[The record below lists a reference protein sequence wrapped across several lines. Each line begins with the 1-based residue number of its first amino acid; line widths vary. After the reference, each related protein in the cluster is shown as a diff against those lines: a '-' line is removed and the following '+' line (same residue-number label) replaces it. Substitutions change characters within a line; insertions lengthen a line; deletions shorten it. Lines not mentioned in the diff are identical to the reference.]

1 MQENDAVVYYVW
13 GVDNV
18 AYGPIELPALV
29 NWVQD
34 ERVVADSW
42 IHRQDDAEWT
52 RARDIPELKIFF
64 RDKGPVRPDDTTIT
78 RRLGPD
84 VQPAKLRRIKLFA
97 GMDDLQILSFAKY
110 LESVTVRQFATVVSE
125 AEEGDGMY
133 LILEGEL
140 RTRSA
145 KDGREVILSTM
156 GPGEFFGEMALL
168 DHGLRSADVV
178 ANKDSVLLKIS
189 SKAFDRIVREAPALA
204 TPFLCALNKT
214 EVARL
219 RQLTAKYEASLNF
232 SRSAG
237 AGVPQA
243 A

>member
-1 MQENDAVVYYVW
+1 MEENDAAVFYVW
-13 GVDNV
+13 GVDDV

-42 IHRQDDAEWT
+42 IYPHDRAEWV
-52 RARDIPELKIFF
+52 RARDVPELKIFF
-64 RDKGPVRPDDTTIT
+64 RDKQPARADDTTIT

-110 LESVTVRQFATVVSE
+110 LENVPVRQFATVVR
-125 AEEGDGMY
+125 EGEPGDSMY

-140 RTRSA
+140 RSRTV
-145 KDGREVILSTM
+145 KDGRETTLNTM
-156 GPGEFFGEMALL
+156 GIGEFFGEMALL

-189 SKAFDRIVREAPALA
+189 ASAFDRIVQEAPALA
-204 TPFLCALNKT
+204 TPFLYALSKT

-219 RQLTAKYEASLNF
+219 RQLIAKYEASLSF

-237 AGVPQA
+237 AQVQYA